1 MSEDQIRA
9 ELLQYR
15 QDDQKQYE
23 KLTEI
28 IHQIKIDT
36 VEAVKEQNEDA
47 RKQNDRILSSY
58 KWLVRWIA
66 AVMVCFFGWLAK
78 DHLNLKSSLGDLRTD
93 FGYVLEVS
101 PPDHGQQLMFNIIK
115 NKYNPKRGAGKPD
128 KQGDMMLNNKAVMK
142 NEEEDITI

>member
-115 NKYNPKRGAGKPD
+115 NKYNAKRGGTKRD
-128 KQGDMMLNNKAVMK
+128 TTKYSINSSGILK
-142 NEEEDITI
+142 NDEEDVII